1 MPRKRDRP
9 NGRRSDEPAEGK
21 KGRDP
26 KPPARAG
33 AGGGERRPR
42 GEPATARRGKGGK
55 GRPSAGESSPA
66 ASEGPLRLQAF
77 LARAGVASRRASEE
91 LIRTGRVTVNGKTV
105 IEMGTKVD
113 PQRDRVYADGQRVEI
128 SEPVW
133 VMLNKPKGYVTTRDD
148 PSGRRTVYDLLPPE
162 LHPLFHVG
170 RLDRNSEGLLLL
182 TNEGQLANRL
192 LHPRYGVT
200 KEYVVLVEGLPER
213 DTLRQLVE
221 GVEVEGETLYADT
234 VQILDQPASGVSRLR
249 LVLREG
255 RNREVRRM
263 LEAVGHP
270 VQRLVR
276 KRFGP
281 LRLGQMRRGEW
292 RRLTP
297 QEIEALSAGE
307 PDDIISPR

>member
-1 MPRKRDRP
+1 MPRKRDRSP
-9 NGRRSDEPAEGK
+9 ERRRDMPAAGK
-21 KGRDP
+21 KGRDTQ
-26 KPPARAG
+26 PASKAG
-33 AGGGERRPR
+33 AAREERSPR
-42 GEPATARRGKGGK
+42 GGQRPAGRGKGIPGP
-55 GRPSAGESSPA
+55 GRSGA
-66 ASEGPLRLQAF
+66 AETDGPLRLQAF

-91 LIRTGRVTVNGKTV
+91 LIRTGRVSVNGKIV
-105 IEMGTKVD
+105 LEQGTKVD
-113 PQRDRVYADGQRVEI
+113 PQRDRVYADGQRVEL
-128 SEPVW
+128 SAPVW

-148 PSGRRTVYDLLPPE
+148 PSGRRTVYDLLPSE
-162 LHPLFHVG
+162 LHRLFHVG

-221 GVEVEGETLYADT
+221 GVEVEGEKLYADS
-234 VQILDQPASGVSRLR
+234 VQIIDRPSSDVSRLR

-263 LEAVGHP
+263 LEALGHP
-270 VQRLVR
+270 VKRLVR

-292 RRLTP
+292 RHLTP
-297 QEIEALSAGE
+297 EEIEMLTAGE
-307 PDDIISPR
+307 ADEANPTR